1 VVLVVEIL
9 IGVAVLVGV
18 ALVASRDISGLDDA
32 EQDVADIGLPD
43 DRLLRS
49 EDIDRLQFRA
59 VGGIRGLRGYRFAD
73 VDETMVRVKET
84 LKAHE
89 SAARPAAPGRRDR
102 SPQ

>member
-18 ALVASRDISGLDDA
+18 ALIASRDVAGLDDP
-32 EQDVADIGLPD
+32 EHDVADIGLPD

-49 EDIDRLQFRA
+49 DDIDRLRFRV

-73 VDETMVRVKET
+73 VDETMARVKET
-84 LKAHE
+84 LQAHE
-89 SAARPAAPGRRDR
+89 R
-102 SPQ
+102 SSSRK

>member
-1 VVLVVEIL
+1 VVEIL

-18 ALVASRDISGLDDA
+18 ALVASRDIGGLDDA
-32 EQDVADIGLPD
+32 EHDIADIGLPD

-49 EDIDRLQFRA
+49 DDIDRLRFRA

-84 LKAHE
+84 LQTYE
-89 SAARPAAPGRRDR
+89 SASRSGPSGRRDR
-102 SPQ
+102 SSQ